1 MKNYY
6 VVFDMSPLDE
16 ADKGYLQVGLGPIT
30 AADFKPMYKYNKKYD
45 EYLIKKEIAEEAG
58 LPIEPWVE
66 EEPISYEEG
75 GGGSFFIIIIILA
88 IIGGMAFGFYK
99 YRQSQ

>member
-16 ADKGYLQVGLGPIT
+16 GGKGYLQVGLGPIA
-30 AADFKPMYKYNKKYD
+30 AADFKPRYKYNKKRD
-45 EYLIKKEIAEEAG
+45 EYEIKVEAG
-58 LPIEPWVE
+58 EAVEPWVE
-66 EEPISYEEG
+66 EEPLPEEEG
-75 GGGSFFIIIIILA
+75 GGGTFFIIVIIFA

-99 YRQSQ
+99 YRKNQ